1 MRSWATDSGRCQDA
15 SLLLYMQS
23 RRIGTVSLPRSV
35 TAIVY
40 PLPVRRVHTQLPGQR
55 APPPAARARCSCQTG
70 REHRPAG
77 RVPPPRARR
86 RDEL

>member
-55 APPPAARARCSCQTG
+55 APPPARARCSCQTG
-70 REHRPAG
+70 TPAG
-77 RVPPPRARR
+77 RPCPAPACPSS
-86 RDEL
+86 